1 MNTVRATLHG
11 SFEIRCDEFDV
22 TIKRKKHGIVS
33 PLCRAVIEKGCDP
46 DRYLEVWRG
55 ETRVFDPNRAVGK
68 WALEAL
74 IEDDRR
80 GFKVQ
85 PYREREFDD

>member
-1 MNTVRATLHG
+1 MNTVKATLHG
-11 SFEIRCDEFDV
+11 NFEIRCDEFDV

-55 ETRVFDPNRAVGK
+55 ETRVFNPVRAVGT
-68 WALEAL
+68 WAVEAL
-74 IEDDRR
+74 TEHDRL
-80 GFKVQ
+80 GFRTN
-85 PYREREFDD
+85 PYQERNFDD